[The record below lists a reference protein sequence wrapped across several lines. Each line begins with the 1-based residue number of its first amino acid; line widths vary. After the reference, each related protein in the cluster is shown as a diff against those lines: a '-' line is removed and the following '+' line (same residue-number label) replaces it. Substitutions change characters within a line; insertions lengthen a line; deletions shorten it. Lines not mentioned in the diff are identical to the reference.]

1 MTDSMRQQRTPCAPS
16 PLAGEGWGG
25 GYHSLLRLRFWG
37 APPSQG
43 EHGGEGRV
51 VWAGAHHSLLRLR
64 FTPLPTAFA
73 NASAVDLP
81 RKGGGDSRPPL

>member
-25 GYHSLLRLRFWG
+25 GY
-37 APPSQG
+37 
-43 EHGGEGRV
+43 
-51 VWAGAHHSLLRLR
+51 HSLLRLR